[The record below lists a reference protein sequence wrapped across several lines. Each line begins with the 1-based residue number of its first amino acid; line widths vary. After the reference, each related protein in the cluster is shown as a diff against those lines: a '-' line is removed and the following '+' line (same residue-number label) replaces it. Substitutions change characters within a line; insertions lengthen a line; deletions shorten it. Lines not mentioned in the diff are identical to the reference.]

1 MGHVLRAGGGSSDER
16 CAVSDSPPVCI
27 VGAGF
32 VGAVIAERIASD
44 AGLPVLV
51 IDRRRHIGGNA
62 WSEVDAETGVE
73 FHKYGSHIF
82 HTSNSE
88 VWEYVRRFTSFNE
101 YRHHVWIISGG
112 RVYAMPIN
120 LSTFGSFYGRAMS
133 PDEARALTAQEAAR
147 AGIAEPADLE
157 EKALSLVG
165 RPLYEAFIRGYT
177 AKQWEK
183 DPKELSADII
193 ARLPVRY
200 SYNTRYF
207 SDTWE
212 GIPLHGYGELFRK
225 LLAHPDIEVR
235 TGVDFAELR
244 GSLRDALIIYT
255 GAIDEYFGYSLGR
268 LEWRTVDFEAERP
281 GCADFQGTAVMN
293 YADPDIPYTRIHEF
307 KHYHPERPD
316 TGKTLVYREYARWA
330 GKDDEPY
337 YPVDT
342 QANRRL
348 YKDYAAMAEH
358 KAHDVVFCGRL
369 GQYAYLDMDKAVA
382 AALHCYTDTVRPRLL
397 DA

>member
-1 MGHVLRAGGGSSDER
+1 MNDF
-16 CAVSDSPPVCI
+16 PQVCI

-51 IDRRRHIGGNA
+51 IDRRRHIGGNS
-62 WSEVDAETGVE
+62 WSGIDEKTGVE

-82 HTSNSE
+82 HTSKKA
-88 VWEYVRRFTSFNE
+88 VWEYLSRFTRFNE
-101 YRHHVWIISGG
+101 YRHHVWITSGG
-112 RVYAMPIN
+112 RVYPMPIN
-120 LSTFGSFYGRAMS
+120 LSTINSFYGCAMS
-133 PDEARALTAQEAAR
+133 PDEARALTAREAAR
-147 AGIAEPADLE
+147 DGSADPANLE
-157 EKALSLVG
+157 EKAVSLVG

-183 DPKELSADII
+183 DPKELSAEII
-193 ARLPVRY
+193 TRLPVRY
-200 SYNTRYF
+200 SYNIRYF

-212 GIPLHGYGELFRK
+212 GIPLAGYGELFRK
-225 LLAHPDIEVR
+225 LLAQTDIEVR

-255 GAIDEYFGYSLGR
+255 GAIDEYFGCKLGR

-281 GCADFQGTAVMN
+281 DCADFQGATVMN

-316 TGKTLVYREYARWA
+316 TGKTLIFREYSRWA
-330 GKDDEPY
+330 GIGDEPC

-342 QANRRL
+342 AANRRL
-348 YKDYAAMAEH
+348 YANYAALAAREAP
-358 KAHDVVFCGRL
+358 KVVFCGRL
-369 GQYAYLDMDKAVA
+369 GQYKYLDMDDAVA
-382 AALHCYTDTVRPRLL
+382 AALRCYADTVRPRL
-397 DA
+397 DAARAGQA